1 MRSVVD
7 NDGYAA
13 SLELHKIY
21 EVLPD
26 PDAAQ
31 DGDLQIVDESGEDY
45 LFPAKCFAP
54 IHVPERIGA
63 SLLRTTSPVR
73 KSTVRSEGSS
83 AGSFYRESFK
93 ATWKHSEIRME
104 SERTTTGH

>member
-1 MRSVVD
+1 MSTAIECAVCVD

-31 DGDLQIVDESGEDY
+31 DGDLRIVDESGEDY
-45 LFPAKCFAP
+45 LFPAKMFCANSRP
-54 IHVPERIGA
+54 RTDWRVPATNHQSSSQEYCE
-63 SLLRTTSPVR
+63 VR
-73 KSTVRSEGSS
+73 GLEMLVASTVRVQGN
-83 AGSFYRESFK
+83 
-93 ATWKHSEIRME
+93 ME
-104 SERTTTGH
+104 AQ